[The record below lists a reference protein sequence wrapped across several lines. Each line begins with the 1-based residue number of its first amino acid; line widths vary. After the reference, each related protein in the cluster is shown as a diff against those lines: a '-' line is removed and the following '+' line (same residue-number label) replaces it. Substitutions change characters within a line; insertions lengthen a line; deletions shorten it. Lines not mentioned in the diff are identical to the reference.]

1 LAELVVIKPEHP
13 FSSRELLSF
22 ALCLGVAAWAVPF
35 IADVSLAYVPGLSYR
50 DSGFARGVNE
60 LGRPVL
66 MVIGAAVLGVCAP
79 RRAWAFAPALAVVDV
94 FLWIVRAGLAAG
106 HSDVDRLQDLWPVLL
121 RILALTVLP
130 AAVTGAAITYIVRD

>member
-22 ALCLGVAAWAVPF
+22 GVCLGVAAWVLPYV
-35 IADVSLAYVPGLSYR
+35 ADFSFAYVAGLQYR
-50 DSGFARGVNE
+50 DSGFARGINE
-60 LGRPVL
+60 FGRPAL

-94 FLWIVRAGLAAG
+94 FLWLVRAGLAAG
-106 HSDVDRLQDLWPVLL
+106 QADLDRLDGLWPILV
-121 RILALTVLP
+121 RILAVTVLP
-130 AAVTGAAITYIVRD
+130 AAVTGVIVYFVKD